1 MLQWQ
6 IQQIEKQNFKWKV
19 EFWKTLYLHREL
31 DNFPRIKNSSD
42 TSGDINNVILW
53 NKELGQHLKELHNSV
68 NLYFPSDQ
76 CMMLQ
81 NSFKQQVTEHEE
93 SWSGFR
99 LTFKRHNLSSS
110 GVVAKK
116 NIYNNLNRSLKRSI
130 LYHLSL
136 WGRIFFINLH
146 QNSLLQQIEY
156 LIKYENSALFYLD
169 RCYRFIKCK
178 IMSLFS
184 LLFIVL

>member
-1 MLQWQ
+1 M
-6 IQQIEKQNFKWKV
+6 QNFKWKV

-53 NKELGQHLKELHNSV
+53 NKELGQHLEELHNSV

-81 NSFKQQVTEHEE
+81 NSLKQQVTEHEE
-93 SWSGFR
+93 PWSGFR

-130 LYHLSL
+130 LLPSL
-136 WGRIFFINLH
+136 FVRQNFLHKPPPKQPIAADWIFNQIWEFS
-146 QNSLLQQIEY
+146 SLLLRQMLQVY
-156 LIKYENSALFYLD
+156 K
-169 RCYRFIKCK
+169 
-178 IMSLFS
+178 M
-184 LLFIVL
+184 